1 MTDEHLLSMLRADL
15 EQPSPTVNEYLL
27 DLLGVAK
34 ERIAAVGINIDE
46 NSISDGGLIVMFA
59 AYLYRKRKADN
70 PKGVDKMPR
79 MLRSAINDRLMAEKG
94 KVTES

>member
-1 MTDEHLLSMLRADL
+1 MTDEYLLSMLRADL

-27 DLLGVAK
+27 DLLGVAR

-94 KVTES
+94 KVTQL

>member
-27 DLLGVAK
+27 NLLGVAR
-34 ERIAAVGINIDE
+34 ERIAAVGIHIDE
-46 NSISDGGLIVMFA
+46 KSISDGGLIVMFA

>member
-1 MTDEHLLSMLRADL
+1 MTDEHLLSMLRVDL

-46 NSISDGGLIVMFA
+46 DSISDGGLIVMFA

-70 PKGVDKMPR
+70 PKGLDKMPR

-94 KVTES
+94 RAES

>member
-1 MTDEHLLSMLRADL
+1 MTDEYLLSMLRADL

-27 DLLGVAK
+27 DLLGVAR

-70 PKGVDKMPR
+70 PKGLDKMPR

>member
-1 MTDEHLLSMLRADL
+1 MTDEYLLSMLRADL

-79 MLRSAINDRLMAEKG
+79 MLRSAINDRLMVEEG
-94 KVTES
+94 KVTQS

>member
-1 MTDEHLLSMLRADL
+1 MTDEFLLSMLRADL

-34 ERIAAVGINIDE
+34 ERIAGKGIHIDE
-46 NSISDGGLIVMFA
+46 NSMSDGGLIVMFA

-79 MLRSAINDRLMAEKG
+79 MLRSAINDRLVAEKG

>member
-1 MTDEHLLSMLRADL
+1 MTNEYLLSMLRADL

-46 NSISDGGLIVMFA
+46 GSISDGGLIVMFA

-94 KVTES
+94 KATES

>member
-27 DLLGVAK
+27 DLLGVAR

-46 NSISDGGLIVMFA
+46 DSISDGGLIVMFA

>member
-46 NSISDGGLIVMFA
+46 GSISDGGLIVMFA

-79 MLRSAINDRLMAEKG
+79 MLRSAINDRLMVEKG
-94 KVTES
+94 KVTQS

>member
-1 MTDEHLLSMLRADL
+1 MTDEYLLSMLRADL

-46 NSISDGGLIVMFA
+46 DSISDGGLIVMFA

-79 MLRSAINDRLMAEKG
+79 MLRSAINDRLVAEKG
-94 KVTES
+94 KVSES

>member
-1 MTDEHLLSMLRADL
+1 MTNELLLAMLRADL

-27 DLLGVAK
+27 ELIEAAK
-34 ERIAAVGINIDE
+34 ESIEATGIWLTDTARDRN
-46 NSISDGGLIVMFA
+46 LVVMYA

-79 MLRSAINDRLMAEKG
+79 MLRSALNDRLMVEKG
-94 KVTES
+94 RAES

>member
-27 DLLGVAK
+27 DLLGVAR

-79 MLRSAINDRLMAEKG
+79 MLRSAINDRLMVEKG
-94 KVTES
+94 KVAES

>member
-27 DLLGVAK
+27 DLLGVAR
-34 ERIAAVGINIDE
+34 ERIAAVGLNIDE

-79 MLRSAINDRLMAEKG
+79 MLRSAINDRLMVEKG
-94 KVTES
+94 KVTQS

>member
-1 MTDEHLLSMLRADL
+1 MTDEYLLSMLRADL

-27 DLLGVAK
+27 DLLGVAR

>member
-1 MTDEHLLSMLRADL
+1 MTDEYLLSMLRADL

-27 DLLGVAK
+27 DLLGVAN

-46 NSISDGGLIVMFA
+46 GSISDGGLIVMFA

>member
-1 MTDEHLLSMLRADL
+1 MTDEYLLSMLRADL

-46 NSISDGGLIVMFA
+46 GSISDGGLIVMFA
-59 AYLYRKRKADN
+59 YLLIVCK
-70 PKGVDKMPR
+70 
-79 MLRSAINDRLMAEKG
+79 
-94 KVTES
+94 

>member
-27 DLLGVAK
+27 DLLGVAR

>member
-1 MTDEHLLSMLRADL
+1 MTDEYLLSMLRADL

-46 NSISDGGLIVMFA
+46 DSISDGGLIVMFA

-70 PKGVDKMPR
+70 PKGLDKMPR
-79 MLRSAINDRLMAEKG
+79 MLRSAINDRLMKEKG
-94 KVTES
+94 KVAES

>member
-27 DLLGVAK
+27 SLIGIARG
-34 ERIAAVGINIDE
+34 RITDKGIHINED
-46 NSISDGGLIVMFA
+46 SISDGGLIVMFA

-70 PKGVDKMPR
+70 PKGEEKMPR
-79 MLRSAINDRLMAEKG
+79 MLRSALNDRLIAEKG
-94 KVTES
+94 GAGA

>member
-79 MLRSAINDRLMAEKG
+79 MLRSAINDRLMVEKG
-94 KVTES
+94 KVTQS

>member
-1 MTDEHLLSMLRADL
+1 MTDEFLLSMLRADL

-27 DLLGVAK
+27 ELINSAK
-34 ERIAAVGINIDE
+34 ESIEATGIWLTDTARDRN
-46 NSISDGGLIVMFA
+46 LVVMYA

-79 MLRSAINDRLMAEKG
+79 MLRSAINDRLMKEKG
-94 KVTES
+94 KVVQS

>member
-1 MTDEHLLSMLRADL
+1 MTNELLLAMLRADL

-27 DLLGVAK
+27 ELIEAAK
-34 ERIAAVGINIDE
+34 ESIEATGIWLTDTARDRN
-46 NSISDGGLIVMFA
+46 LVVMYA

-79 MLRSAINDRLMAEKG
+79 MLRSALNDRLMAEKG
-94 KVTES
+94 GGDT

>member
-94 KVTES
+94 KVAQS

>member
-27 DLLGVAK
+27 DLLGVAR
-34 ERIAAVGINIDE
+34 ERVAAVGINIDE

-79 MLRSAINDRLMAEKG
+79 MLRSAINDRLMVEKG
-94 KVTES
+94 KVTQS

>member
-27 DLLGVAK
+27 DLLGVAR
-34 ERIAAVGINIDE
+34 ERIAAVGIHIDE

>member
-1 MTDEHLLSMLRADL
+1 MTDEYLLSMLRADL

-27 DLLGVAK
+27 SLIDVAK
-34 ERIAAVGINIDE
+34 ERIAGKGIHIDE
-46 NSISDGGLIVMFA
+46 NSMSDGGLIVMFA

-79 MLRSAINDRLMAEKG
+79 MLRSAINDRLVAEKG
-94 KVTES
+94 KVVQS

>member
-27 DLLGVAK
+27 DLLGVAR

-79 MLRSAINDRLMAEKG
+79 MLRSAINDRLMVEKG
-94 KVTES
+94 KVTQS

>member
-1 MTDEHLLSMLRADL
+1 MTDEYLLSMLRADL

-46 NSISDGGLIVMFA
+46 GSISDGGLIVMFA